1 MKKKFL
7 LPRAVCAALGGM
19 LLLLAACARGGTG
32 LSLSVAPLDGGPR
45 ISCSES
51 SDGGFF
57 LFLPSGTDRT
67 SLYVECDGA
76 GWQCGG
82 EPLPD
87 KTKTALFADGGEY
100 LLTRGRESYPLRV
113 LQSENLPAVFIE
125 TTQPL
130 SWLHEDKSNKS
141 PGRITVL
148 DGGELL
154 TDASLSYIKG
164 RGNSTWDLAEDDP
177 RNDKR
182 PYNIKLEQAA
192 PLLGMTSARQYRL
205 LANVWDDSLL
215 KNTVSLRLA
224 WELGVYGALEFR
236 QVDLYI
242 NGDYRG
248 NYLLT
253 ESIEAGS
260 EELPINDTEE
270 LNELAN
276 APANLKDFPLQ
287 SSTDENGWVLRWREL
302 PKEPDR
308 SEWAFLLELDGKNE
322 LEDDLCLFFS
332 DLHHD
337 VALKSPKHAS
347 AAQVRYAAELF
358 KKAENALY
366 ASDDA
371 AGEALARYVDVDSA
385 AAACLLQ
392 ELVVNPF
399 AGTESLFFCIG
410 QNTEKVLTGPVWDF
424 DNAAWENYPGLW
436 CVCSSLLGGTNW
448 FSAAFRHAAVR
459 ERAADLWRSFAARYS
474 PEDAAAFVRGLA
486 EENAA
491 SAVMDSSR
499 WPRDAGDFGTEEDY
513 LVRCGA
519 LAEALAARA
528 ERMNA
533 AFSENSAFIWYIFNE
548 KEFCTQR
555 EPLSVGDTV
564 TVPSAEQAKEPIAA
578 GLGTS
583 SVRNEDFL
591 YWSDHPDGSG
601 RHYVPGETIVVEGG
615 TKTLYAVWRE
625 NHS

>member
-7 LPRAVCAALGGM
+7 LPRAVCAALEGM

-57 LFLPSGTDRT
+57 LFLPAGTDRT

-100 LLTRGRESYPLRV
+100 LLTRGGESYPLRV

-125 TTQPL
+125 TDRPL

-141 PGRITVL
+141 TGRITIV

-154 TDASLSYIKG
+154 TDASLSSVKG
-164 RGNSTWDLAEDDP
+164 RGNSTWDLAETDP
-177 RNDKR
+177 KNDKR

-192 PLLGMTSARQYRL
+192 SLLGMSSARQYRL

-224 WELGVYGALEFR
+224 RELGVYGALECR

-287 SSTDENGWVLRWREL
+287 SSTDENGWALRWREL

-399 AGTESLFFCIG
+399 AGTESLFFCIP
-410 QNTEKVLTGPVWDF
+410 QNAEKVITGPVWDF

-436 CVCSSLLGGTNW
+436 CVGSSLLGGTNW
-448 FSAAFRHAAVR
+448 FSAAFRHISVR
-459 ERAADLWRSFAARYS
+459 ERATDLWNAFGARYS
-474 PEDAAAFVRGLA
+474 PENLAAFVRGLA

-491 SAVMDSSR
+491 SAVMDALR
-499 WPRDAGDFGTEEDY
+499 WPKDERDFTTEEAY
-513 LVRCGA
+513 LSRCGA

-533 AFSENSAFIWYIFNE
+533 AFSGNSAFIWYIYNE

-555 EPLSVGDTV
+555 EPLFVGDTV
-564 TVPSAEQAKEPIAA
+564 RVPTAEQACEPIAA
-578 GLGTS
+578 ALGS
-583 SVRNEDFL
+583 LRFNDADFL
-591 YWSDHPDGSG
+591 CWSENPDGGG
-601 RHYVPGETIVVEGG
+601 RRYRPGDAVVVENSE
-615 TKTLYAVWRE
+615 TTLYAVWR
-625 NHS
+625 NGDS